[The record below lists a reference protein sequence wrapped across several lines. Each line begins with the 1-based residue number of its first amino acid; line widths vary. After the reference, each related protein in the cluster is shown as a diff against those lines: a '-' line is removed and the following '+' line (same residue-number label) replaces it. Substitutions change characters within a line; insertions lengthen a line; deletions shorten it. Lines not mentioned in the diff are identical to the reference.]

1 MWIFGYGS
9 LTWKVDFPYRQREV
23 GYIKGYVRRFWQ
35 ASIDHRGVPG
45 KPGRVVTLVP
55 SEDPEDQVWGI
66 AYNIGEEDQE
76 KVMAHLDYR
85 EKDGYHR
92 KAVLFHPQ
100 DNSIQPWHLTLYLG
114 ADSNP
119 FIQAQQMKTQLLK

>member
-1 MWIFGYGS
+1 
-9 LTWKVDFPYRQREV
+9 Q
-23 GYIKGYVRRFWQ
+23 
-35 ASIDHRGVPG
+35 
-45 KPGRVVTLVP
+45 
-55 SEDPEDQVWGI
+55 DQVWGI

-119 FIQAQQMKTQLLK
+119 FYTGPTNENTIAEIISLAAGPSGPNSEYLFQLAEAMRTFGVSDSHLFDIEAKVKNILSVV